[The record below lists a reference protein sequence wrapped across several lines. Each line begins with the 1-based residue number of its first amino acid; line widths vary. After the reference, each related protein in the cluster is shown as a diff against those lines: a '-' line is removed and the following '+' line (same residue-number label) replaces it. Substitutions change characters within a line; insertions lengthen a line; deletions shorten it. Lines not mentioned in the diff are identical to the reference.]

1 MNCFASMHSIFAK
14 AFAALE
20 PGGYF
25 EMQDGCLPF
34 RCGDHSLDNTALLQ
48 WAELTL
54 AGSEKLGRKWADPRA
69 YKGIMEEVGFVDV
82 REQRFKWPLGAWPR
96 DPKLK
101 ELGMWVR
108 EDMMEILAAVKR
120 VFTMGLG
127 WGSEEFD
134 IFLERAREDL
144 RNRRVHG
151 WTDM

>member
-1 MNCFASMHSIFAK
+1 MNCFANMHSIFAK

-34 RCGDHSLDNTALLQ
+34 RSGDHSLDNTALLQ

-54 AGSEKLGRKWADPRA
+54 LGSEKLGRKWADPRG
-69 YKGIMEEVGFVDV
+69 YKGIMEEVGFVDAV
-82 REQRFKWPLGAWPR
+82 EKRFKWPLGAWPR
-96 DPKLK
+96 DKRLK

-108 EDMMEILAAVKR
+108 EDMMEILGAVKR

-134 IFLERAREDL
+134 VFLERAREDL
-144 RNRRVHG
+144 RSRKVHG